1 MNVHKAITNHV
12 NKVNVRVKKFQAL
25 DQQREFI
32 IEEAIALCKNEYPF
46 TVDNINAVTEQIN
59 ELAKQ
64 GTIPTRKIVTI
75 IMVQDFVKKENSLS

>member
-1 MNVHKAITNHV
+1 M
-12 NKVNVRVKKFQAL
+12 
-25 DQQREFI
+25 
-32 IEEAIALCKNEYPF
+32 ALCKNEYPF

-75 IMVQDFVKKENSLS
+75 KMVQDFVKKENSLS